1 MENKL
6 KLLIIL
12 SAFVLIMPLIS
23 FATTVPFWGPLVPCG
38 PGSKLPNGQAGPSQC
53 SIGCLFTLGQNLIAF
68 GITLA
73 TFILGPI
80 AFVIGGFFIVTAGGS
95 PDRLQKGKQ
104 TVTFAII
111 GIVIALASFVIINT
125 FMWVIGASTLQGKV
139 NNESFNWFDFSG
151 TCSAPKTK

>member
-1 MENKL
+1 MNNKI
-6 KLLIIL
+6 KLLVIL
-12 SAFVLIMPLIS
+12 SVFILVLPIIS
-23 FATTVPFWGPLVPCG
+23 LAATVPFWGPLVPCG
-38 PGSKLPNGQAGPSQC
+38 PGGVLPNGQVGPSQC

-80 AFVIGGFFIVTAGGS
+80 ALVIGGFFIVTAGGS

-104 TVTFAII
+104 TITFAII
-111 GIVIALASFVIINT
+111 GIVVALASFVIINT
-125 FMWVIGASTLQGKV
+125 FMWVIGATSTQGKV

-151 TCSAPKTK
+151 ACSVSK